1 MRIVFRADSS
11 LGLGTGHVM
20 RCLTL
25 AEQLARRGAEIEFI
39 SRDLEGNIGEV
50 IRSAGFAL
58 RLLPRWQRELAFVD
72 ASLAARDAADSIVAL
87 GGEPVEWIVVDH
99 YGLDCTWESRL
110 RPVTKYLF
118 SIDDLANRRHDCD
131 VLLDQNL
138 YEELR
143 TRYDGLVPAS
153 CLRLLGPQFTLLR
166 GEFRKDFKRQR
177 TCDGRIRNVL
187 VFFGGT
193 DPTCETQKAIQAIL
207 LLAWGDVHYD
217 IVVGISNPR
226 WEEIRS
232 VCSGVPGCSF
242 HRQSSQMAKLMA
254 RADLAVGAGGT
265 SIWERAALQLP
276 TITVIT
282 AENQRA
288 VTDAV
293 ARTGAIRSAGWH
305 QDLTPV
311 RLAEMI
317 RDASTPD
324 RLAAMSRASAGLM
337 QGSAGETRIADWIC
351 SKRPPSEWM
360 G

>member
-1 MRIVFRADSS
+1 
-11 LGLGTGHVM
+11 M

-25 AEQLARRGAEIEFI
+25 AEQLARRGADIEFI
-39 SRDLEGNIGEV
+39 SRDLDGNIGDV
-50 IRSAGFAL
+50 IRRAGFAL
-58 RLLPRWQRELAFVD
+58 RLLPRLQGDLALD
-72 ASLAARDAADSIVAL
+72 ASVVARDAVDSIAVLA
-87 GGEPVEWIVVDH
+87 GKPVEWMVVDH

-110 RPVTKYLF
+110 RPATKYVF
-118 SIDDLANRRHDCD
+118 SIDDLANRKHDCD

-138 YEELR
+138 YEGLQA
-143 TRYDGLVPAS
+143 RYDGLVAAS
-153 CLRLLGPQFTLLR
+153 CIRLLGPQFTLLR
-166 GEFRKDFKRQR
+166 GEFRKDFKRELAS
-177 TCDGRIRNVL
+177 DGRIHNIL

-207 LLAWGDVHYD
+207 LLAWRDVHYD
-217 IVVGISNPR
+217 VVVGISNPH

-232 VCSGVPGCSF
+232 LCSRLPDCSF
-242 HRQSSQMAKLMA
+242 HCQSNEMGKLMT

-265 SIWERAALQLP
+265 SIWERAALHLP

-305 QDLTPV
+305 QDLTLSL
-311 RLAEMI
+311 LAGNI
-317 RDASTPD
+317 RDSSTPD
-324 RLAAMSRASAGLM
+324 QLMAMSRACSALM
-337 QGSAGETRIADWIC
+337 KGSAGETRIADWIC

-360 G
+360 E